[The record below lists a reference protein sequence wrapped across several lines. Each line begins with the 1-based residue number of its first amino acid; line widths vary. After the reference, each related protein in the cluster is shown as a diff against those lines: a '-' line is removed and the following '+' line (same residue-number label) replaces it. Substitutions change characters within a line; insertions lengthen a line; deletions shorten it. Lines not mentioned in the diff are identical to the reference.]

1 MMRFLKIL
9 IIAGLI
15 GFTAWGG
22 YNLERQSRQLEIKF
36 NNLKTNSELLERE
49 NQVLKEDIN
58 YFGYADNLIKELKS
72 LFNYRQPG
80 EKMIIIVPGNENR

>member
-1 MMRFLKIL
+1 MMRLLKIL

-15 GFTAWGG
+15 GFAAWGG
-22 YNLERQSRQLEIKF
+22 YNLERQNHQLEIKL
-36 NNLKTNSELLERE
+36 NNLKTSSELLEKE
-49 NQVLKEDIN
+49 NQALEENIE